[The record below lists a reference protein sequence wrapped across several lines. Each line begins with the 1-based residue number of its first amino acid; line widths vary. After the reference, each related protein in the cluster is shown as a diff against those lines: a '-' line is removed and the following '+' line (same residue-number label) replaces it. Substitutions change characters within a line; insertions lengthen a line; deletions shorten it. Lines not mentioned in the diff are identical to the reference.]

1 MSLLDLI
8 ERELL
13 IVRALENSVQR
24 FQKLGTCRLDT
35 LRIKPMVRRNIGVEV
50 VVVVSQLLEPFE
62 ILIVED
68 GA

>member
-1 MSLLDLI
+1 
-8 ERELL
+8 
-13 IVRALENSVQR
+13 
-24 FQKLGTCRLDT
+24 
-35 LRIKPMVRRNIGVEV
+35 MVHRNIGVEV

>member
-1 MSLLDLI
+1 
-8 ERELL
+8 
-13 IVRALENSVQR
+13 
-24 FQKLGTCRLDT
+24 
-35 LRIKPMVRRNIGVEV
+35 MVRRNIGVEV